1 MWLIIAVMFVI
12 FNTVYWPARSH
23 QLQNA
28 PDNFLGH
35 ANSLYAQGEHD
46 QAVNRIK
53 DGIAQFHPTCPDAYQ
68 VLAEWHFKETKENLP
83 WCLAAGYFYQALRG
97 EGKTRSSL
105 LKRAAELQSEAVPK
119 AELKPEIKQPV
130 RLLAGNLGLV
140 WGVGETLLAL
150 PVERQLAIL
159 ALSGGNSIDF
169 YGRIGR
175 TGVKSPVD
183 ILVQSGGGRAGRHCT
198 HILLRG
204 RDYAG
209 NRRGFYVILIDPKSV
224 QVTQMGM
231 FDVWQ
236 SEEEAARMQGFLEDA
251 PTGMIGAF
259 AVADE
264 ASVNLT
270 VGLEDALSTFGLGPQ
285 TIINSQPALFGL
297 HYSFAA
303 LGVKGAPANTAIQAW
318 SPDEFDGCEG
328 HAVTCG
334 TLRLAEENP

>member
-1 MWLIIAVMFVI
+1 MWLVIAVLFAG
-12 FNTVYWPARSH
+12 FNAVYWPVRAH
-23 QLQNA
+23 QIQNA
-28 PDNFLGH
+28 PDNFMSH
-35 ANSLYAQGEHD
+35 ASYLYAHGAQT
-46 QAVNRIK
+46 QAIK
-53 DGIAQFHPTCPDAYQ
+53 RLKEGIARFHPVCPEPYQ

-83 WCLAAGYFYQALRG
+83 WCMAAGYFYQALRG

-105 LKRAAELQSEAVPK
+105 LTRAAEMESTELPK
-119 AELKPEIKQPV
+119 AIIKPEIKQPV
-130 RLLAGNLGLV
+130 SLLAGNLGLV
-140 WGVGETLLAL
+140 WGVGETLLTL

-159 ALSGGNSIDF
+159 SLSGGNSIDF
-169 YGRIGR
+169 HGRIGR
-175 TGVKSPVD
+175 TGVKSPVN
-183 ILVQSGGGRAGRHCT
+183 ILVQSGGGRAGRYCT
-198 HILLRG
+198 HLLVRG
-204 RDYAG
+204 REYAG
-209 NRRGFYVILIDPKSV
+209 NRRGFYAILIDPQSG

-236 SEEEAARMQGFLEDA
+236 SEEEAARMENFLKDA

-270 VGLEDALSTFGLGPQ
+270 SGLENALSTFGLEPR
-285 TIINSQPALFGL
+285 TFINSQPALFGL

-303 LGVKGAPANTAIQAW
+303 LGVKGAAEDTAVQAW

-334 TLRLAEENP
+334 TLRLAEDGT